1 MPNRAAL
8 RKARYSRLRALG
20 FSRNEATRLRDQ
32 SEDSIETETD
42 LKREQIESVP
52 VRKRTPQ
59 QRESLRRINRYQS
72 DGSRRGE
79 LSPKQSRQAEFNQWS
94 KAKAFPLW
102 AQTQIDNFNT
112 EAGYEDYS
120 SYGYR
125 VFFHMYVN
133 RNRRSTAD
141 NKIDENPNAI
151 YDRRKI

>member
-1 MPNRAAL
+1 MPDRAKL

-20 FSRNEATRLRDQ
+20 FSRNEATRLRDK

-42 LKREQIESVP
+42 IKREQIEATP

-59 QRESLRRINRYQS
+59 QRESLKRIEQYQS
-72 DGSRRGE
+72 EPSRRGE
-79 LSPKQSRQAEFNQWS
+79 LSPKRGRIQDFKEWS

-102 AQTQIDNFNT
+102 AQTQIDNFND
-112 EAGYEDYS
+112 EANQPPES

-125 VFFHMYVN
+125 VFYHMYVN
-133 RNRRSTAD
+133 RNGRSKAD
-141 NKIDENPNAI
+141 QKIDENPNAI